1 MGLAT
6 CKKHEKSSVISGI
19 SLDICQDFE
28 HNPATIQKIVIVNI
42 EIFDGDQYLY
52 TQKNYV
58 SEKIFIDNNLE
69 KNYRI
74 TNEEQEDSLNL
85 TFPKT
90 SGMCGKCFEEYIS
103 GNRISIE
110 K

>member
-1 MGLAT
+1 MGLAI
-6 CKKHEKSSVISGI
+6 CKNHGESGVISGI
-19 SLDICQDFE
+19 SLDICQDLE

-42 EIFDGDQYLY
+42 EVFDGDEYLY

-58 SEKIFIDNNLE
+58 SEKLFRDNNLE

-74 TNEEQEDSLNL
+74 TNEDEEDSLNL
-85 TFPKT
+85 KFPKT
-90 SGMCGKCFEEYIS
+90 SGMCGKCFEEYILR
-103 GNRISIE
+103 NRITIE